1 VLEVQFQD
9 IQGNDLEQFGNTKT
23 EVILEPEEFRT
34 GEVVEPYSSDKK

>member
-1 VLEVQFQD
+1 MLEVQFQD

-34 GEVVEPYSSDKK
+34 GEVIEAYSGIKK